1 MKIWKIQCKKCGSF
15 YEDAPSQIV
24 SYTRL
29 QGNNPCQC
37 WKNCSKGNLKIAAL
51 LQENGLSYQTEYQF
65 SDCLSPKGNPLKF
78 DFYVNNQYLIEYDG
92 EQHYKPVAF
101 HGDLDRAEKQFLLN
115 QQYDELKNQYCKQH
129 NIPLIRIPYT
139 LYSKLTIDD
148 LVINTSAYAF

>member
-15 YEDAPSQIV
+15 YEDAPSQII
-24 SYTRL
+24 SYTRI

-37 WKNCSKGNLKIAAL
+37 WRNCSKGNLKIATL

-78 DFYVNNQYLIEYDG
+78 DFYVNNHYLIEYDG

-101 HGDLDRAEKQFLLN
+101 HGDSDRAEKQFLLN
-115 QQYDELKNQYCKQH
+115 QQYDGLKNQYCK
-129 NIPLIRIPYT
+129 
-139 LYSKLTIDD
+139 
-148 LVINTSAYAF
+148 